1 VPDLRIRT
9 EGAGSPVP
17 DLRIRT
23 EGFYID
29 SEYDDK
35 VKNWRKGKV
44 GQAVLASLNR

>member
-9 EGAGSPVP
+9 EGFYIDS
-17 DLRIRT
+17 
-23 EGFYID
+23 EYGFYID